1 MNRRLQ
7 QEVGHALILAHH
19 ALALSA
25 GIRSE
30 LTGLLER
37 LWRR

>member
-1 MNRRLQ
+1 MNRRLR
-7 QEVGHALILAHH
+7 QEVSHALILAHH

-25 GIRSE
+25 GIRGE
-30 LTGLLER
+30 LTGLPEC